1 MIYAVNDNWHLID
14 GKNQW
19 NKDRKDT
26 ENIKWQ
32 KTENKKKK
40 QSRDEAK
47 MKNLERWG
55 EPYISPS
62 Y

>member
-1 MIYAVNDNWHLID
+1 MIYTVHDNWHLID

-26 ENIKWQ
+26 EIIKWK
-32 KTENKKKK
+32 KTENKNKK

-47 MKNLERWG
+47 IKNLERWG
-55 EPYISPS
+55 EP
-62 Y
+62 

>member
-1 MIYAVNDNWHLID
+1 MIYAVHDNWRLID

-32 KTENKKKK
+32 KIENKKKK

-47 MKNLERWG
+47 IKNLERWKK
-55 EPYISPS
+55 PQIFPS

>member
-1 MIYAVNDNWHLID
+1 MIYAVHDNWYLID

-19 NKDRKDT
+19 NKDRKDI

-32 KTENKKKK
+32 KIENKKKK

-47 MKNLERWG
+47 MKNLERWK
-55 EPYISPS
+55 EPQISPS